1 VGWSEAGSVARCRT
15 TLLFLSTLKLAKNF
29 AFASWIIRSLCSS
42 NWSCSS
48 AGKVSQV
55 GSMML
60 LGEISELSLEP
71 AIEGR
76 FDKLRYVFPS
86 GVAKKYVDAFSERQ
100 TLNKNRGGALCTGAD
115 GPRAGAGRSAA
126 WCEARWCSL
135 RKGGLSAAWGRTV
148 RGLVRGWDFCLTA
161 GRSAPWGRTV
171 RTYAGTAEDRRR
183 RLDLAPGRDPVGEE
197 RS

>member
-1 VGWSEAGSVARCRT
+1 VGWSEVGSIARCRT
-15 TLLFLSTLKLAKNF
+15 TLLFPSTLKSAKNF

-76 FDKLRYVFPS
+76 FDASILVFPS
-86 GVAKKYVDAFSERQ
+86 GVAKKYVD
-100 TLNKNRGGALCTGAD
+100 TLLEAPITSKEPAAVLSGQARTVRGTGPD
-115 GPRAGAGRSAA
+115 GPRPGARRWCSLVRHGRSAA
-126 WCEARWCSL
+126 Q
-135 RKGGLSAAWGRTV
+135 GRTV
-148 RGLVRGWDFCLTA
+148 R
-161 GRSAPWGRTV
+161 
-171 RTYAGTAEDRRR
+171 
-183 RLDLAPGRDPVGEE
+183 DLAQELRFPA
-197 RS
+197 